1 MKVLLTLDYELF
13 NGLEGGTVQN
23 CIIKPTE
30 KLCEV
35 LDKYNFK
42 ATFFVDV
49 CFLLRLQ
56 KLRAENIEL
65 EKEWDDIIKQL
76 TWLSMRGHDLELHI
90 HPNWYRSS
98 YNNGVWSSVIEDYK
112 LSDIPKDVVSE
123 IFNNGAKLL
132 EEITGKRPVAFRAG
146 AYCLQTLDNYSD
158 TFRKNGIIID
168 SSVFR
173 NRSAKTDKWEW
184 YDYTSI
190 PEEYHY
196 SFSDDVCKK
205 QENGCHIEVS
215 IPSYRMS
222 AVHYLCYKY
231 KTRKVN
237 SSLLTKW
244 GDGRTSIG
252 GTLLPWSQRILN
264 RIKRTI
270 SSHLVPASIDG
281 TSVSYLNYL
290 FKREQ
295 KNGDYFLIMGHPKL
309 LTPYSISGLADFLKN
324 NKETIENVTI
334 DSFVND

>member
-56 KLRAENIEL
+56 VLKAENFEL
-65 EKEWDDIIKQL
+65 EKDWGAIVKQL
-76 TWLSMRGHDLELHI
+76 TWLSNRGHDLELHI

-98 YNNGVWSSVIEDYK
+98 FQNGLWSSVIEDYK
-112 LSDIPKDVVSE
+112 LSDIPKDVAAR
-123 IFNNGAKLL
+123 IFKNGALLL
-132 EEITGKRPVAFRAG
+132 EEITGKKTVAFRAG
-146 AYCLQTLDNYSD
+146 AYCLQTFDSYSD
-158 TFRKNGIIID
+158 TFKDNGIKID

-190 PEEYHY
+190 PAEYSY
-196 SFSDDVCKK
+196 LFSDDVCKK
-205 QENGCHIEVS
+205 QEKGCYVEVS

-222 AVHYLCYKY
+222 AVQYLGYKY
-231 KTRKVN
+231 KTGKMPA
-237 SSLLTKW
+237 SLLKRW
-244 GDGRTSIG
+244 GDGKTSIG
-252 GTLLPWSQRILN
+252 GALLPWPQRIMN

-270 SSHLVPASIDG
+270 SSRLVSASIDG
-281 TSVSYLNYL
+281 TSVSYLDSLY
-290 FKREQ
+290 KKEQ

-309 LTPYSISGLADFLKN
+309 LTPYSISGLADFLRN
-324 NKETIENVTI
+324 NIESIENVTI
-334 DSFVND
+334 DSFAND